1 MSFSRISS
9 QLEEYFM
16 SKVFEILHL
25 FQMFRNQLYKL
36 FKKLFLGWKNL
47 NWFIRTRHDRHRRS
61 ELPIKLPSGKVKTA
75 YHRRNSVQETQK
87 PRNDSFLWFTNEP
100 KIHKFMF
107 WGEYYKYSLHI
118 NRLSIKEDKG
128 DIVERSINSFNSS
141 PFLEMTPRSNE
152 IYFKNQSKSIPSP
165 ARSQAEAEF
174 SEPWKFEISCKTIRH
189 IFAPRSV
196 QFNNFQ
202 TKWPTN
208 ILFSPLIRHPQG
220 KSRTL
225 IS

>member
-1 MSFSRISS
+1 
-9 QLEEYFM
+9 M

-75 YHRRNSVQETQK
+75 YHRWNSVQETQK

-100 KIHKFMF
+100 KIHKLMF

-128 DIVERSINSFNSS
+128 DIVERSINSINSS

-152 IYFKNQSKSIPSP
+152 IYCKNQSKIFHHLEGLKLRPSLV
-165 ARSQAEAEF
+165 SHE
-174 SEPWKFEISCKTIRH
+174 SL
-189 IFAPRSV
+189 RSV
-196 QFNNFQ
+196 VKQ
-202 TKWPTN
+202 
-208 ILFSPLIRHPQG
+208 
-220 KSRTL
+220 
-225 IS
+225 